1 MHEAGIA
8 QSIIDI
14 AINTAK
20 ENSLSKITLV
30 SVRIGKM
37 SAVDE
42 ASLRF
47 AFDAL
52 KNGTEAENAYLE
64 YTEVP
69 LKGKCLDCG
78 AEEEFE
84 GFFVNCP
91 KCRSSKVSIISG
103 NELEVSHIEAE

>member
-14 AINTAK
+14 AIDTAK
-20 ENSLSKITLV
+20 KNSASKITLIAV
-30 SVRIGKM
+30 KVGKM

-52 KNGTEAENAYLE
+52 KAGTEAENAVFE

-69 LKGKCLDCG
+69 LKGKCLDCE

-84 GFFVNCP
+84 GYFMNCP
-91 KCRSSKVSIISG
+91 KCGSSKVSLISG
-103 NELEVSHIEAE
+103 NELEVSYIEVE